1 MQHAALAPHV
11 ITAFNTAS
19 ASENRIHD
27 DDTARRF
34 GFTGALVP
42 GVEVYAYMC
51 HMPVAAWGRAFL
63 EEGALECRF
72 SKPVYDGARTVVS
85 ATGDTTSLQLRIEGD
100 GEERAVGTARAR
112 HNEVRPGIEDYETAM
127 PQKTRQPAGFDTL
140 PEGGALGIEPQTI
153 DRALR
158 DTYLADVRENDGIYE
173 RENLIHP
180 GQILRLCN
188 AALLQNVILGPW
200 IHVGSKVRNF
210 APAFVGDR
218 LTLRSRI
225 FSNVETKGHSIVT
238 FDAIAVANA
247 DTVVARIEHVA
258 IWRPR
263 QVAQAT
269 S

>member
-1 MQHAALAPHV
+1 MHNAALTPHV
-11 ITAFNTAS
+11 ITAFNTA
-19 ASENRIHD
+19 AESENRIHD

-51 HMPVAAWGRAFL
+51 HMPVAAWGHAFL
-63 EEGALECRF
+63 REGALECRF
-72 SKPVYDGARTVVS
+72 SKPVYDGARTTVS
-85 ATGDTTSLQLRIEGD
+85 ATGDLTSLQLRIDGD
-100 GEERAVGTARAR
+100 GEQRAVGTAWAR
-112 HNEVRPGIEDYETAM
+112 HEEVCPDIEDYEIAV
-127 PQKTRQPAGFDTL
+127 PPKTRRPAGFDTL
-140 PEGGALGIEPQTI
+140 PGGGALGIEPQTI
-153 DRALR
+153 DRASR
-158 DTYLADVRENDGIYE
+158 DTYLVDIRESDEIYV

-188 AALLQNVILGPW
+188 AALLQNVLLGPW

-210 APAFVGDR
+210 APAFVGNQ

-225 FSNVETKGHSIVT
+225 ISNVETKGHAIVT

-247 DTVVARIEHVA
+247 ATIVARIEHVA

-263 QVAQAT
+263 QVAQAAA
-269 S
+269 